1 MKYLQLQT
9 IFQDK
14 YETGLKNAGME
25 EYKLPTET
33 IYNYLHEA
41 EIEVVDKLAKSK
53 QYNYLKNFTTTIS
66 LDINGDSNISNVY
79 YSTQPTDFMHYL
91 KSITVGT
98 FATFSGDIEG
108 IVENELIDPA
118 QAGLFYK
125 TPYNSPLFR
134 NPKVFIESRDT
145 ADPKKI
151 VLIVD
156 SYTLPYGNGEGALKV
171 TYVKKPEFPQPQNEC
186 LTDIAYVNMVVE
198 LAVNTALSYVIAG
211 GVTNSRER
219 RQNNQQELNQ

>member
-14 YETGLKNAGME
+14 YETGLKNAGLE
-25 EYKLPTET
+25 DYKLPTET

-41 EIEVVDKLAKSK
+41 EIEIVDKLAKSK
-53 QYNYLKNFTTTIS
+53 QYNYLKNFTTTS
-66 LDINGDSNISNVY
+66 DLDVNAHVNISNVY
-79 YSTQPTDFMHYL
+79 YATQPVDFMHYL

-98 FATFSGDIEG
+98 FATFSGDIQG
-108 IVENELIDPA
+108 VVENEMIDPA

-125 TPYNSPLFR
+125 TPYNNPLFR
-134 NPKVFIESRDT
+134 NPKVFIESTST
-145 ADPKKI
+145 ADPKKV

-156 SYTLPYGNGEGALKV
+156 SYTLPYGGGDGALKL
-171 TYVKKPEFPQPQNEC
+171 TYIKAPEFPQAQNESMI
-186 LTDIAYVNMVVE
+186 DIAYVNTVVE
-198 LAVNTALSYVIAG
+198 LAVNAALSYVIAG

-219 RQNNQQELNQ
+219 RQNTQREQE